1 MVLVH
6 YHLAEM
12 VHMTPTHF
20 KFCVPCF
27 KFCPNLKIDLKLKN
41 IIKSILLYFTQQ
53 KEKMKLVISD
63 LKKAKQFSSVFQ
75 ALPNIANEVNLHFRE
90 DELYFQGM
98 DMAHVCIFEMKIA
111 SDWFHEY
118 KVETSK
124 VIGINVKLVGKVLN
138 CRAVNQHL
146 AIVYDEKH
154 PDVLEFQFENGTKDE
169 TNKYLTIPLYEFDTE
184 LLDLTM
190 DDYQADIKMVANQ
203 FNSLVDQ
210 MVSFGEL
217 IVFECNEEFLELAGG
232 DNSTGTIRVPIKIAD
247 LTEYMI
253 EEGGH
258 LKMSFAAKYIKSIS
272 MFSKVFKDIWLH
284 VDTQK
289 PMNFYYNFNED
300 VEGDTDTTMNYLKF
314 YLAPKMTDD
323 EEDAM

>member
-1 MVLVH
+1 
-6 YHLAEM
+6 
-12 VHMTPTHF
+12 
-20 KFCVPCF
+20 
-27 KFCPNLKIDLKLKN
+27 
-41 IIKSILLYFTQQ
+41 
-53 KEKMKLVISD
+53 MKLVISD

-75 ALPNIANEVNLHFRE
+75 VLPNIANEVNLHFRE
-90 DELYFQGM
+90 NELYFQGM

-118 KVETSK
+118 EVADRK

-146 AIVYDEKH
+146 AIVYDDKS

-184 LLDLTM
+184 LLDLTT
-190 DDYQADIKMVANQ
+190 DEYQADIKMGASH
-203 FNSLVDQ
+203 FNSLVEQ

-232 DNSTGTIRVPIKIAD
+232 DNSTGTIRVPIKIED

-253 EEGGH
+253 EDGGH

-272 MFSKVFKDIWLH
+272 MFSKVFKDICLH

-300 VEGDTDTTMNYLKF
+300 SESEVSDASTNYLKF

-323 EEDAM
+323 EEDSI

>member
-1 MVLVH
+1 
-6 YHLAEM
+6 
-12 VHMTPTHF
+12 
-20 KFCVPCF
+20 
-27 KFCPNLKIDLKLKN
+27 
-41 IIKSILLYFTQQ
+41 
-53 KEKMKLVISD
+53 MKLVIAD

-90 DELYFQGM
+90 NELYFQGM
-98 DMAHVCIFEMKIA
+98 DMAHVCIFEMKIDSEWFSEYDVA
-111 SDWFHEY
+111 SN
-118 KVETSK
+118 K

-138 CRAVNQHL
+138 CRAANQHL
-146 AIVYDEKH
+146 AIVYDEKS

-169 TNKYLTIPLYEFDTE
+169 TNKYLTIPLYDFDTE
-184 LLDLTM
+184 LLDLTT
-190 DDYQADIKMVANQ
+190 DDYQADIKMGAAQ
-203 FNSLVDQ
+203 FNSLVEQ

-272 MFSKVFKDIWLH
+272 LFSKVFKDIWLH

-289 PMNFYYNFNED
+289 PMNFYYNFDED
-300 VEGDTDTTMNYLKF
+300 VEGETDSTTNYLKF